1 MELAVKTFHRQAQI
15 ACSQCSLLELCLP
28 KGLTKE
34 ELEYFEQ
41 AVNPKKPLKKYEFL
55 YRAGEEMTS
64 LYTVKTGAFKANI
77 DSADG
82 QENIVGFFLPGE
94 LIGLDGIASG
104 QYQCDII
111 ALGDAYVCQLSYHE
125 FQRISNQLPVLRE
138 EILSIS
144 SENLTTAQKMLFY
157 IGKRPVEE
165 RLAMF
170 LIGLSQR
177 YGARGLSN
185 LRFQLSMS
193 RHDIANYLG
202 MAPETISR
210 QFKKMQ
216 DQGLILIDNR
226 EITIIDL
233 PKLQAAS
240 TSRTLSQ
247 IDTSKLKR

>member
-1 MELAVKTFHRQAQI
+1 MELAVNTFQRQAQI

-41 AVNPKKPLKKYEFL
+41 TVNSKKPLKKSEFL
-55 YRAGEEMTS
+55 YRAGEPMTS

-104 QYQCDII
+104 EYQCDII
-111 ALGDAYVCQLSYHE
+111 ALGDAHVCQLSYPE
-125 FQRISNQLPVLRE
+125 FQRISNDFPKLRE
-138 EILSIS
+138 EILSIAS
-144 SENLTTAQKMLFY
+144 NNMTTAQKMLFFV
-157 IGKRPVEE
+157 GKRPVEE

-177 YGARGLSN
+177 YGARGLSD

-210 QFKKMQ
+210 QFKRMQ
-216 DQGLILIDNR
+216 DQGLILINNR
-226 EITIIDL
+226 EITIVNL
-233 PKLQAAS
+233 PKLRAAS
-240 TSRTLSQ
+240 TSSL
-247 IDTSKLKR
+247 IDEISPSV

>member
-1 MELAVKTFHRQAQI
+1 MEQAVNTFRRQAQV
-15 ACSQCSLLELCLP
+15 ACSQCSLVELCLP
-28 KGLTKE
+28 KGLTHE
-34 ELEYFEQ
+34 ELEVFEQ
-41 AVNPKKPLKKYEFL
+41 TVHPKKPLKKSEYL
-55 YRAGEEMTS
+55 YRAGELMNS

-104 QYQCDII
+104 EYQCDII
-111 ALGDAYVCQLSYHE
+111 ALGDAHVCQLPYQE
-125 FQRISNQLPVLRE
+125 FQRISNQFPILRE

-144 SENLTTAQKMLFY
+144 SSNMTTAQKMLFF

-165 RLAMF
+165 RLSMF
-170 LIGLSQR
+170 LAGLSQR
-177 YGARGLSN
+177 FGARGLSE

-216 DQGLILIDNR
+216 NQGLISINNRDITINDQSALLATVASSVSR
-226 EITIIDL
+226 EIDVSGL
-233 PKLQAAS
+233 
-240 TSRTLSQ
+240 
-247 IDTSKLKR
+247 

>member
-1 MELAVKTFHRQAQI
+1 MEQAVNNFRRQAQI
-15 ACSQCSLLELCLP
+15 ACSQCSLVELCLP
-28 KGLTKE
+28 KGLTSE
-34 ELEYFEQ
+34 ELEFFEQ
-41 AVNPKKPLKKYEFL
+41 AVNPKKPLKKSEFL
-55 YRAGEEMTS
+55 YRAGEEMTA

-104 QYQCDII
+104 RYQCDII
-111 ALGDAYVCQLSYHE
+111 ALGDAHVCQLSYNE
-125 FQRISNQLPVLRE
+125 FQRISNQLPKLRE

-144 SENLTTAQKMLFY
+144 SSNMTTAQKMLFF

-216 DQGLILIDNR
+216 DQGLILINNR
-226 EITIIDL
+226 EITIADL
-233 PKLQAAS
+233 PRLHAAAAS
-240 TSRTLSQ
+240 AISNKV
-247 IDTSKLKR
+247 DTSGLE

>member
-1 MELAVKTFHRQAQI
+1 MEQAVNTFHRQAQI
-15 ACSQCSLLELCLP
+15 ACSQCSLQELCLP
-28 KGLTKE
+28 KGLTHE
-34 ELEYFEQ
+34 ELLLFEQ
-41 AVNPKKPLKKYEFL
+41 AVYPKKPLKKAEFL
-55 YRAGEEMTS
+55 YRAGEEMTA

-104 QYQCDII
+104 EYQCDII
-111 ALGDAYVCQLSYHE
+111 ALGDAHVCQLSYSE
-125 FQRISNQLPVLRE
+125 FQRISNQLPILRE

-144 SENLTTAQKMLFY
+144 SSAMTTAQKMLFF

-165 RLAMF
+165 RLAIF

-177 YGARGLSN
+177 YGARGLSG

-226 EITIIDL
+226 EITITDL
-233 PKLQAAS
+233 CRLQAAS
-240 TSRTLSQ
+240 TSAVVSRVKASEP
-247 IDTSKLKR
+247 

>member
-1 MELAVKTFHRQAQI
+1 MEQAVNNFRRQAQV
-15 ACSQCSLLELCLP
+15 ACSQCSLVELCLP
-28 KGLTKE
+28 KGLTYE
-34 ELEYFEQ
+34 ELEIFEQ
-41 AVNPKKPLKKYEFL
+41 TVHPKKPLKKSEYL
-55 YRAGEEMTS
+55 YRAGELMSS

-104 QYQCDII
+104 EYQCDII
-111 ALGDAYVCQLSYHE
+111 ALGDAHVCQLPYQE
-125 FQRISNQLPVLRE
+125 FQRISNQFPILRE

-144 SENLTTAQKMLFY
+144 SSNMTTAQKMLFF

-165 RLAMF
+165 RLSMF

-177 YGARGLSN
+177 FGARGLSE

-216 DQGLILIDNR
+216 NQGLISINNR
-226 EITIIDL
+226 DITINDQSALLASVASAVSNEIDVSGL
-233 PKLQAAS
+233 
-240 TSRTLSQ
+240 
-247 IDTSKLKR
+247 

>member
-1 MELAVKTFHRQAQI
+1 MEHAANNFRRQAQI

-28 KGLTKE
+28 KGLTDD
-34 ELEYFEQ
+34 ELELFEQ
-41 AVNPKKPLKKYEFL
+41 AVTPKKPLKKTDFL
-55 YRAGEEMTS
+55 YRAGEDMTA

-111 ALGDAYVCQLSYHE
+111 ALGDAHVCQLSYSD
-125 FQRISNQLPVLRE
+125 FQRISDKLPILRE
-138 EILSIS
+138 EILSVS
-144 SENLTTAQKMLFY
+144 SSNMTTAQKMLFF

-177 YGARGLSN
+177 YGARGLSDN
-185 LRFQLSMS
+185 HFQLSMS

-216 DQGLILIDNR
+216 DQGLILINNR
-226 EITIIDL
+226 EIMITDL
-233 PKLQAAS
+233 SKLRAAS
-240 TSRTLSQ
+240 ITSLANQISQ
-247 IDTSKLKR
+247 PLK

>member
-1 MELAVKTFHRQAQI
+1 
-15 ACSQCSLLELCLP
+15 
-28 KGLTKE
+28 LTHE
-34 ELEYFEQ
+34 ELEVFEQ
-41 AVNPKKPLKKYEFL
+41 AISRKKPLRKSEYL

-64 LYTVKTGAFKANI
+64 LFTVKTGAFKANI

-94 LIGLDGIASG
+94 LMGIDGIATG
-104 QYQCDII
+104 EYQCDMI
-111 ALGDAYVCQLSYHE
+111 ALGDAHVCQLSYPE
-125 FQRISNQLPVLRE
+125 FQRISNQFPVLRE
-138 EILSIS
+138 EILSVS
-144 SENLTTAQKMLFY
+144 SNNMTMAQKMLFY

-165 RLAMF
+165 RLSMF

-177 YGARGLSN
+177 YGARGLSD

-226 EITIIDL
+226 DITINSLTDL
-233 PKLQAAS
+233 RATIAS
-240 TSRTLSQ
+240 PGSDE
-247 IDTSKLKR
+247 INPAEI

>member
-1 MELAVKTFHRQAQI
+1 MEQAANTFNRQIQV
-15 ACSQCSLLELCLP
+15 ACGQCSLLELCLP
-28 KGLTKE
+28 KGLSSE
-34 ELEYFEQ
+34 ELEFFEQ
-41 AVNPKKPLKKYEFL
+41 AVSPKKPIGKSEYL
-55 YRAGEEMTS
+55 YRAGEEMIA

-82 QENIVGFFLPGE
+82 QENIVGFYLPGE
-94 LIGLDGIASG
+94 LVGLDGIPSG
-104 QYQCDII
+104 EYQCDVI
-111 ALGDAYVCQLSYHE
+111 ALGDAHVCQLLYHD
-125 FQRISNQLPVLRE
+125 FQRISNQLPILRE

-144 SENLTTAQKMLFY
+144 SSNMTTAQKMLFF

-170 LIGLSQR
+170 LISLSQR
-177 YGARGLSN
+177 FGARGLSE

-216 DQGLILIDNR
+216 DQGLISIDNR
-226 EITIIDL
+226 DITINDL
-233 PKLQAAS
+233 SNLGAAGANPS
-240 TSRTLSQ
+240 ANET
-247 IDTSKLKR
+247 DV

>member
-1 MELAVKTFHRQAQI
+1 MEQAVNTFRRQAQI
-15 ACSQCSLLELCLP
+15 ACSQCSLVELCLP
-28 KGLTKE
+28 KGLTHE
-34 ELEYFEQ
+34 ELAVFEQ
-41 AVNPKKPLKKYEFL
+41 TVHPKKPLKKSEFL
-55 YRAGEEMTS
+55 YRAGEPMSS

-82 QENIVGFFLPGE
+82 QENIVGFYLPGE

-104 QYQCDII
+104 EYQCDII
-111 ALGDAYVCQLSYHE
+111 ALGDAHVCQLPYQE
-125 FQRISNQLPVLRE
+125 FQRISNQFPILRE

-144 SENLTTAQKMLFY
+144 SSNMTTAQKMLFF

-165 RLAMF
+165 RLSMF

-177 YGARGLSN
+177 FEARGLSDI
-185 LRFQLSMS
+185 RFQLSMS

-216 DQGLILIDNR
+216 DQGLISINNR
-226 EITIIDL
+226 DITINDL
-233 PKLQAAS
+233 PALRATVAS
-240 TSRTLSQ
+240 SVTNEV
-247 IDTSKLKR
+247 DTSSL

>member
-1 MELAVKTFHRQAQI
+1 
-15 ACSQCSLLELCLP
+15 
-28 KGLTKE
+28 
-34 ELEYFEQ
+34 
-41 AVNPKKPLKKYEFL
+41 
-55 YRAGEEMTS
+55 MTS
-64 LYTVKTGAFKANI
+64 LFTVKTGAFKANI

-94 LIGLDGIASG
+94 LMGLDGIANG
-104 QYQCDII
+104 EYQCDMI
-111 ALGDAYVCQLSYHE
+111 ALGDAHVCQLSYPE
-125 FQRISNQLPVLRE
+125 FQRISNQFPVLRE
-138 EILSIS
+138 EILSVS
-144 SENLTTAQKMLFY
+144 SNNMTMAQKMLFY

-165 RLAMF
+165 RLSMF

-177 YGARGLSN
+177 YGARGLSD

-226 EITIIDL
+226 DITINSLTNLRATI
-233 PKLQAAS
+233 AS
-240 TSRTLSQ
+240 PGSDELNVPE
-247 IDTSKLKR
+247 L

>member
-1 MELAVKTFHRQAQI
+1 MEQAVKTFRRQARL
-15 ACSQCSLLELCLP
+15 ACSQCSLVELCLP
-28 KGLTKE
+28 KGLTHE
-34 ELEYFEQ
+34 ELEVFEQ
-41 AVNPKKPLKKYEFL
+41 AISRKKPLRKSEYL

-64 LYTVKTGAFKANI
+64 LFTVKTGAFKANI

-94 LIGLDGIASG
+94 LMGIDGIATG
-104 QYQCDII
+104 EYQCDMI
-111 ALGDAYVCQLSYHE
+111 ALGDAHVCQLSYPE
-125 FQRISNQLPVLRE
+125 FQRISNQFPVLRE
-138 EILSIS
+138 EILSVS
-144 SENLTTAQKMLFY
+144 SNNMTMAQKMLFY

-165 RLAMF
+165 RLSMF

-177 YGARGLSN
+177 YGARGLSD

-226 EITIIDL
+226 DITINSLTDL
-233 PKLQAAS
+233 RATIAS
-240 TSRTLSQ
+240 PGSDELNVPE
-247 IDTSKLKR
+247 L

>member
-1 MELAVKTFHRQAQI
+1 MEQAVKTFRRQAQI
-15 ACSQCSLLELCLP
+15 ACSQCSLVELCLP
-28 KGLTKE
+28 KGLTPE
-34 ELEYFEQ
+34 ELEVFERT
-41 AVNPKKPLKKYEFL
+41 VHPRKTLRKSEFL
-55 YRAGEEMTS
+55 YRAGEPMTS

-82 QENIVGFFLPGE
+82 EENIVGFFLPGE
-94 LIGLDGIASG
+94 LVGLDGIASG
-104 QYQCDII
+104 EYQCDII
-111 ALGDAYVCQLSYHE
+111 ALGDAHVCQLPYQE
-125 FQRISNQLPVLRE
+125 FQNISERFPVLRQ
-138 EILSIS
+138 EILSVSIS
-144 SENLTTAQKMLFY
+144 NMTTAQKMLFF

-177 YGARGLSN
+177 FGARGLSD

-216 DQGLILIDNR
+216 DLGLIAINNR
-226 EITIIDL
+226 DITINDL
-233 PKLQAAS
+233 TALRAAIAGS
-240 TSRTLSQ
+240 MTNQFDISEH
-247 IDTSKLKR
+247 

>member
-1 MELAVKTFHRQAQI
+1 MERVVNTFRRQAQV
-15 ACSQCSLLELCLP
+15 ACSQCSLQELCLP
-28 KGLTKE
+28 KGLTSE
-34 ELEYFEQ
+34 ELELFEQ
-41 AVNPKKPLKKYEFL
+41 AVNPKKPLKKSEYL

-94 LIGLDGIASG
+94 LIGLDGIATG
-104 QYQCDII
+104 EYQCDII
-111 ALGDAYVCQLSYHE
+111 ALGDAHVCQLSYPE
-125 FQRISNQLPVLRE
+125 FQRISHQLPILRE
-138 EILSIS
+138 EILSVS
-144 SENLTTAQKMLFY
+144 SSSMTTAQKMLFF

-177 YGARGLSN
+177 YGARGLSD

-216 DQGLILIDNR
+216 DQELILINNR
-226 EITIIDL
+226 EITITNL
-233 PKLQAAS
+233 PKLRAAS
-240 TSRTLSQ
+240 SSSLASHLEA
-247 IDTSKLKR
+247 SAL